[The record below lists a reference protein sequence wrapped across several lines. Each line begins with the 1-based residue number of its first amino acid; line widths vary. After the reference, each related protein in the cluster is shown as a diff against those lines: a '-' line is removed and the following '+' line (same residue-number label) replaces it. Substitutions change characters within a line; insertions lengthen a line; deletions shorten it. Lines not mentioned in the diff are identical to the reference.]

1 MSRKAEEVVRELD
14 ALRATLCAVGVV
26 GVIEGYSTIRRE
38 SVLEL
43 VDRARAE
50 IGSMAQT
57 AHKEQPSSYQV
68 PAGWKLVPTK
78 PTAEM
83 KAACR
88 VAGKLRVWED
98 MVSAAPTPPLTNL
111 DSATDVIDVHQHHVG
126 IRIDSYYYGLDAVRR
141 ALAAEHQRLLA
152 SRSPEGQPGEE
163 NRCSAAD
170 GLH

>member
-1 MSRKAEEVVRELD
+1 MSRKAEQVVRELD

-26 GVIEGYSTIRRE
+26 GVVEGYPAIRRE

-57 AHKEQPSSYQV
+57 THTEQSSSTAEAYQV
-68 PAGWKLVPTK
+68 PAGWTLVPTT

-98 MVSAAPTPPLTNL
+98 MLSASPTPPLTSP
-111 DSATDVIDVHQHHVG
+111 DSASDVIDVHQHHVG
-126 IRIDSYYYGLDAVRR
+126 IRIDGHYYGLAAVRR

-152 SRSPEGQPGEE
+152 ARSPDGQSGEE
-163 NRCSAAD
+163 TRF
-170 GLH
+170 